1 MGVVSM
7 VPANGWS
14 EEKAWEPAV
23 GESGQSD
30 YTDLRVHLTLRKKG
44 VGTRKTETR
53 FF

>member
-1 MGVVSM
+1 M

-30 YTDLRVHLTLRKKG
+30 YPDRCIHELSVKELDYQRQRV
-44 VGTRKTETR
+44 
-53 FF
+53 